1 MMFPFRSSPS
11 LPRVGLRHLARPNH
25 ARQAVA
31 NRAVPSSA
39 SRRSS
44 RMPRTPRAS
53 SHPLR
58 TCGMGGDV
66 GLRASSDAVELR
78 DEGDGAGDDAEHEA
92 SVKHRVEQVLQRWG
106 HSRLGRGEDGARDSR
121 ARAREQGRGK
131 LLRVANV
138 GARPNGG
145 GLPRGS
151 TWPGW
156 RETTNERRRARASVG
171 GFESAAARGHSV
183 RELAPSLKR
192 VRRARSRQPG
202 PKGSTIEGSTVC
214 TRRGGLR
221 ANGRFATRPPIIRA
235 SESQLTLLGAGRP
248 PRGEARLGPRSQLEA
263 RPRGHVHGS
272 VHGPFS
278 LLARK
283 IGRSPLRKADTQ
295 QARSNTCTHT
305 RSRWGCLLYCS
316 ASSRSSRRRRHPVRG
331 AGFGRDPAKGGGTVL
346 LAVSVEIA
354 L

>member
-192 VRRARSRQPG
+192 VRRARSRQPDS
-202 PKGSTIEGSTVC
+202 KGSTIEGST
-214 TRRGGLR
+214 T
-221 ANGRFATRPPIIRA
+221 FAHAEAGFVRTGVSRPDHRSSGHRNPNSPCLA
-235 SESQLTLLGAGRP
+235 LVVLLA
-248 PRGEARLGPRSQLEA
+248 ARLALGLAASLRLGLAVTCMAACMVPFPYLLERSGALLCA
-263 RPRGHVHGS
+263 R
-272 VHGPFS
+272 
-278 LLARK
+278 
-283 IGRSPLRKADTQ
+283 Q
-295 QARSNTCTHT
+295 T
-305 RSRWGCLLYCS
+305 RSRLARTRAHTHARDGGVCCI
-316 ASSRSSRRRRHPVRG
+316 APRRRVPHVVG
-331 AGFGRDPAKGGGTVL
+331 VTQFGGGVW
-346 LAVSVEIA
+346 ARSGERGGHGFVGGER
-354 L
+354 